1 MSATVIGVA
10 LAIVSLVT
18 MMLLEGA
25 SPLAVILLPPMI
37 LVFGATFGAAVAGAA
52 TSDVRK
58 VGSWFRIAFTPDRVS
73 QTPRLVDEL
82 TELATMAR
90 KEGMLPLESRARSVA
105 DPFLRRGLQL
115 AIDAVPIEQVRRV
128 LAAEI
133 EAQRAEDRVAARFFL
148 KMGGYAPTIG
158 IIGTVVG
165 LVQVLQS
172 LEKPEVL
179 GPLVASAFI
188 ATLWGVLSANFIWLP
203 MAAKIRRNSELRTA
217 QMELL
222 LLGVAEIL
230 AGTNPRALR
239 TKLWAMLPPSE
250 NGSPSPEG
258 SSGDA
263 ALRAQAT
270 PRSARSAVSSAST
283 TSSGCPAPEMLAPG
297 SSASSGWSVASW
309 LSSRDGGM

>member
-133 EAQRAEDRVAARFFL
+133 EAQRAEDRVA
-148 KMGGYAPTIG
+148 
-158 IIGTVVG
+158 
-165 LVQVLQS
+165 
-172 LEKPEVL
+172 
-179 GPLVASAFI
+179 SAFI

-203 MAAKIRRNSELRTA
+203 MAAKIRRNSQLRTA

-250 NGSPSPEG
+250 N
-258 SSGDA
+258 
-263 ALRAQAT
+263 RF
-270 PRSARSAVSSAST
+270 
-283 TSSGCPAPEMLAPG
+283 
-297 SSASSGWSVASW
+297 SVA
-309 LSSRDGGM
+309 